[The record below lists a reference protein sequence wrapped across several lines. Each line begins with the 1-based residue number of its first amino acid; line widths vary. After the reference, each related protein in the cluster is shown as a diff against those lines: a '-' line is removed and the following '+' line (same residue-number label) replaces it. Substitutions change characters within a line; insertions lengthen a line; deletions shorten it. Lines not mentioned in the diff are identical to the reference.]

1 MKRRKF
7 LERFASAA
15 LAVVMVA
22 TSMTGFKMASVE
34 ASDGFQIDKGMIAH
48 YPLEDDAKD
57 ASGNGKDAEVMGT
70 GVNFNGNALNLPGG
84 NNSSKDY
91 VKLPEGLFDNQNKV
105 TVSMWINNNNTKGN
119 YSGFFFGTKAQSNK
133 LPLNYFLLNPS
144 NPSGNYKAVFTDSN
158 NTAEPW
164 TTEKGISNTPT
175 TGYMNK
181 WAYYT
186 VVIDEGS
193 ITGYLDGMNLGT
205 VELTK
210 KVSDF
215 GTGLVSYIGK
225 SEYLEDSLFAGSF
238 RDLRIYNSCLDDM
251 DVIAL
256 YNAAVERN
264 QLADAKAALTLGNTS
279 NVISDL
285 TLPARGMNSAEITW
299 ETSDPA
305 VVSKTGKVFFDKK
318 AKTATLTATIT
329 LNGVSVEKVFEVT
342 VVAEDEIMDTLLSR
356 LTVPYSVTEK
366 TVLPDTLGDGATV
379 KWESSDSN
387 IISYEGGISQPKRN
401 TKVDLTAKVTYK
413 DSVGEKK
420 FSVLV
425 MEKTAEYVM
434 SYTRSGGSEITD
446 SMHLGYSSD
455 GKSYTALHNNTGI
468 LFAKADLEDNGTN
481 PVWGVTKMLRS
492 PYLFRMADNKIGVVA
507 VRRDFSDDAS
517 GTGKILYYT
526 TEDLMDY
533 EDHGLISLN
542 TELKVSEPRC
552 EYDGVNDTYVITWKG
567 SDGKLYQ
574 NTTKDF
580 KTVSEPE
587 EITAR
592 AEISVE
598 TSIDSAQPVNVL
610 AVTKAEAKKLTDKML
625 PIENV
630 GVEEDDHIYRT
641 MTGSSLT
648 DEQLEAS
655 ATLTYNDGST
665 AERKI
670 LWDADS
676 LKKVDYNKAGSYEIT
691 GKIKQTAYPVI
702 DGRADPCVYQYNGK
716 YYFIATG
723 ETQAQSQVLIRE
735 GDTPIELFTTAKDH
749 ELIPNVGKPRWAP
762 ELHEING
769 KLYIYLA
776 IGDAWNKVQS
786 SIMELKEGGNP
797 LNKADW
803 KEPVKVM
810 KKDGSV
816 LYDNGITL
824 DMTYFEVDGVSYY
837 CWAQRE
843 ISSRG
848 NGTSDLYIATFDPKD
863 PYKITSDPI
872 CILRTQYGWDRIS
885 TTVDEGP
892 YVIQR
897 DGKVYMTFSGAATN
911 NTYCVGLMTADI
923 GADLLEPENWKQT
936 GYPILDSESVQGE
949 YGPGHSAFVKDE
961 DGNDL
966 FVYHMRPNGGTRSA
980 TARRVH
986 WAADGTP
993 VLDMTLDRE
1002 VKPEFRTVTGTI
1014 EVKNPTDPAV
1024 KIELK
1029 NSIDKAKGINKN
1041 LYTDKSAG
1049 AFEKALKAAE
1059 DMMTDESVTFADQ
1072 DKVDAAAEAL
1082 SDAMDKLE
1090 FKKVQDTFKDV
1101 YEDSWFLNPVQYVFE
1116 NGIMTGL
1123 NPSEFGPAVNLSRA
1137 QFATILYR
1145 MEGEPDV
1152 EGGKTFP
1159 DVPAGAFYSKAVT
1172 WASSE
1177 GVISGYLNGNFGSTD
1192 DITREQMAVMMY
1204 RYAEYKGYA
1213 DYLDSADLNFPD
1225 AASVSEFAVQA
1236 MKWAVGV
1243 GLISGN
1249 QDGTLAPQG
1258 NASRAVCA
1266 TIIQRFLSAFK

>member
-1 MKRRKF
+1 MKRKKF
-7 LERFASAA
+7 LERIAAAA
-15 LAVVMVA
+15 LAVVMVG

-34 ASDGFQIDKGMIAH
+34 ASDGFQADKGMIAH

-70 GVNFNGNALNLPGG
+70 GVNFNGSSLNLPGG
-84 NNSSKDY
+84 NSSSKDY
-91 VKLPEGLFDNQNKV
+91 VKLPDGLFNNQNKV

-119 YSGFFFGTKAQSNK
+119 YAGFFFGTKAQGK
-133 LPLNYFLLNPS
+133 LPLNYFLLNPT

-158 NTAEPW
+158 NSAEPW
-164 TTEKGISNTPT
+164 TTEKGISNSPT

-193 ITGYLDGMNLGT
+193 ITGYLDGKKLGT
-205 VELTK
+205 ETLTK

-238 RDLRIYNSCLDDM
+238 RDLRIYNSCLDDA
-251 DVIAL
+251 DVTTL
-256 YNAAVERN
+256 YNTAVKHN
-264 QLADAKAALTLGNTS
+264 QLLDIKAALTLGNTS
-279 NVISDL
+279 KVFSDL
-285 TLPARGMNSAEITW
+285 TLPAEGADGAKITW
-299 ETSDPA
+299 ETSDA
-305 VVSKTGKVFFDKK
+305 KVIDKTGKISF
-318 AKTATLTATIT
+318 ASEEKTATLTATIT
-329 LNGVSVEKVFEVT
+329 LDGASVTKEFEVT
-342 VVAEDEIMDTLLSR
+342 VVAESEIMDVVLSG
-356 LTVPYSVTEK
+356 LSVPYSVTDK
-366 TVLPDTLGDGATV
+366 TVLPVALGDGITV
-379 KWESSDSN
+379 SWDCSN
-387 IISYEGGISQPKRN
+387 KGVINDKGEITAPKKN
-401 TKVDLTAKVTYK
+401 TKVDLTAKVTFDGK
-413 DSVGEKK
+413 TVEKK
-420 FSVLV
+420 FVVLV

-434 SYTRSGGSEITD
+434 SYTRIGGNEITD
-446 SMHLGYSSD
+446 SMHLGYSAD

-507 VRRDFSDDAS
+507 VRRDFSDDAP

-526 TEDLMDY
+526 TKDLMDY

-542 TELKVSEPRC
+542 TELKVTEPRC
-552 EYDGVNDTYVITWKG
+552 EYDGANSTYVITWKG
-567 SDGKLYQ
+567 SDGKLYK

-580 KTVSEPE
+580 KTISDPE
-587 EITAR
+587 EIAVR
-592 AEISVE
+592 EDISIE
-598 TSIDSAQPVNVL
+598 TDINSAQPVNVL
-610 AVTKAEAKKLTDKML
+610 AVTKAEAKRLTDKML

-630 GVEEDDHIYRT
+630 GVEEDDHIYRA
-641 MTGSSLT
+641 MKGSSLT
-648 DEQLEAS
+648 DEQLDAS

-665 AERKI
+665 AQRKI
-670 LWDADS
+670 VWDADS
-676 LKKVDYNKAGSYEIT
+676 LKKVDYNRAGSYEIT
-691 GKIKQTAYPVI
+691 GKIKQTVYPVLH
-702 DGRADPCVYQYNGK
+702 GRADPCIYQYNGK

-735 GDTPIELFTTAKDH
+735 ADTPIELFTTAEDH

-810 KKDGSV
+810 KKDGSI

-824 DMTYFEVDGVSYY
+824 DMTYFEVDGVHYY
-837 CWAQRE
+837 SWAQRE

-863 PYKITSDPI
+863 PSKITSDPI

-897 DGKVYMTFSGAATN
+897 DGKVYMTFSGAATD

-936 GYPILDSESVQGE
+936 GYPILDSESVPGE
-949 YGPGHSAFVKDE
+949 FGPGHSAFVVDE

-966 FVYHMRPNGGTRSA
+966 FVYHMRPNRGTRSA

-1024 KIELK
+1024 KTDLK
-1029 NSIDKAKGINKN
+1029 QVIDEAKGINKK
-1041 LYTDKSAG
+1041 LYTEKSVEALD
-1049 AFEKALKAAE
+1049 KALKAAE
-1059 DMMTDESVTFADQ
+1059 DMMADEDITFADQ

-1082 SDAMDKLE
+1082 AEAIENLE
-1090 FKKVQDTFKDV
+1090 FRKVQDVFDDV
-1101 YEDSWFLNPVQYVFE
+1101 DAGSWFLNPAQFVFE

-1123 NPSEFGPAVNLSRA
+1123 KPNEFGPAVDLSRA

-1145 MEGEPDV
+1145 MEDEPEA

-1159 DVPAGAFYSKAVT
+1159 DVPAGEFYSEAVS
-1172 WASSE
+1172 WASSDGV
-1177 GVISGYLNGNFGSTD
+1177 GVINGYADGRFGPAD
-1192 DITREQMAVMMY
+1192 NITREQMALMMY
-1204 RYAEYKGYA
+1204 RYADYKGYDTSA
-1213 DYLDSADLNFPD
+1213 SAELDFPD
-1225 AASVSEFAVQA
+1225 AESVSEFSEEA
-1236 MKWAVGV
+1236 MKWAVGA

-1266 TIIQRFLSAFK
+1266 TIIQRFMNAYK